1 VWPGKLLVKGLLHP
15 EDAAKAV
22 ECGAD
27 GVIVSNHGGRTM
39 DSAVAAID
47 ALPAIVAAVGT
58 RTTVIVDSGIRRGSD
73 IVKAL
78 ALGAKAV
85 MIGRATLY
93 GTTVAGEAGV
103 AKALALLSREYAQ
116 TLAYVGCRN
125 ASELTRDV
133 FAA

>member
-1 VWPGKLLVKGLLHP
+1 MAG
-15 EDAAKAV
+15 D
-22 ECGAD
+22 
-27 GVIVSNHGGRTM
+27 HGQRGRR
-39 DSAVAAID
+39 ID
-47 ALPAIVAAVGT
+47 ALPAIVTAVGA
-58 RTTVIVDSGIRRGSD
+58 RTTVMVDSGIRRGSD

-103 AKALALLSREYAQ
+103 TKALALLSREYAQ

-125 ASELTRDV
+125 AGSLTGDI
-133 FAA
+133 FATAK